1 MRTKWL
7 LIALPLAILALLLQ
21 SAFWVPTYA
30 NQAKGNPGRL
40 VTFVRAQVG
49 DVKHLNPV
57 VSQDYDAVQLM
68 YDNIFE
74 GLVWADENLKIAPKL
89 AERWEVSEDAFVA
102 VFPERRLGDGS
113 PATAKAIALQLEA
126 ARKQRLLD
134 GIESSITGV
143 ELAPA
148 ETRNVTETVLV
159 KNAKGKDEPVDVEM
173 TVDVPER
180 VRIRLSKVEP
190 RLFDKLADV
199 LGKDYF
205 AKGSFESRFKLKKPE
220 LLAAVRP
227 KLPELL
233 QVGEHNPILT
243 FHLRPGVRWQD
254 GVPFTAEDVKFTYEA
269 TIDPKNASPYA
280 AMFGT
285 IKSVEVVDELTA
297 RVTYKALYS
306 PAIIDWMQPIVPRH
320 ALDAAAL
327 AREAERRHLSAK
339 DREQLSL
346 RTTAFNRS
354 PIGTGPFRFAEWRA
368 GQYIH
373 LTRNEQYWGEKAEYH
388 DYYSR
393 MIPDYLTMELEFGA
407 GAVDM
412 YLAQPHQ
419 AERYRKDD
427 HYQVVSGND
436 GYYSYIAYNLRR
448 PLFQDV
454 RVRRALSMA
463 IDVDS
468 IIKYVLSGEGKPA
481 TGPYYSVTPYYDPD
495 VKPVAY
501 DPKGALELL
510 AQAGWRKNAAG
521 MLEKDGKVFAFTLV
535 TNAGNLQRKAI
546 MTIAQEAWRKL
557 GIDIKVQAF
566 EWTVFLEEF
575 VDQNNFDAIV
585 LAWGGGAINPDHFT
599 TWHSSQT
606 HPYQANH
613 GGYESAEADEL
624 IMKIRTTYD
633 PEEQVRLTR
642 RLHRLV
648 AEDQP
653 YTFLYERLIPYV
665 FDKRIALVRRDDATG
680 AELVEKLKTPASGEV
695 FHFFRNW
702 RKFSHVPENMR

>member
-285 IKSVEVVDELTA
+285 IKSVEVVDDLTA

-346 RTTAFNRS
+346 RTTAFNRN

-368 GQYIH
+368 GQYIR

-463 IDVDS
+463 IDIDS

-481 TGPYYSVTPYYDPD
+481 TGPYYSVTPYYDPE

-510 AQAGWRKNAAG
+510 AQAGWHKNAAG

-648 AEDQP
+648 ARDQP
-653 YTFLYERLIPYV
+653 YTFLYERLTPYV
-665 FDKRIALVRRDDATG
+665 LDKRIALVRHDATG
-680 AELVEKLKTPASGEV
+680 AERVEKLTTPPSGEV
-695 FHFFRNW
+695 FHSFRNW